1 MIMYFTSADY
11 FISTNTL
18 NVVNNETNE
27 ETSITDISKEWFD
40 KLSADD
46 KQTILVIVRLTE
58 HLTTEQKNDI
68 VYRMGIVP
76 QVVEM

>member
-76 QVVEM
+76 QAVEI

>member
-1 MIMYFTSADY
+1 MIMFFTSADY

-18 NVVNNETNE
+18 NVVNGSTNE
-27 ETSITDISKEWFD
+27 ETFITDISKEWFD

-58 HLTTEQKNDI
+58 HLSTEQKNDI

-76 QVVEM
+76 QAVAV

>member
-1 MIMYFTSADY
+1 MIMFFTSADY

-18 NVVNNETNE
+18 NVVNASTNE
-27 ETSITDISKEWFD
+27 ETFITDISKEWFD

-58 HLTTEQKNDI
+58 HLSTEQKNDI

-76 QVVEM
+76 QAVAV

>member
-1 MIMYFTSADY
+1 MIMFFTSADY
-11 FISTNTL
+11 FISTNDL
-18 NVVNNETNE
+18 NVVNGATNE
-27 ETSITDISKEWFD
+27 KTFITDIGKEWFD

-58 HLTTEQKNDI
+58 HLSTEQKNEI

-76 QVVEM
+76 QAVEM

>member
-18 NVVNNETNE
+18 NVVNGATNE
-27 ETSITDISKEWFD
+27 ETFITDISKEWFD

-58 HLTTEQKNDI
+58 TLTTEQKNDI

-76 QVVEM
+76 QAVEM

>member
-1 MIMYFTSADY
+1 MIMFFTSADY
-11 FISTNTL
+11 FISTNNL
-18 NVVNNETNE
+18 NVVNGSTNE
-27 ETSITDISKEWFD
+27 KTFITDISKEWFD

-58 HLTTEQKNDI
+58 HLSTEQKNEI

-76 QVVEM
+76 QAVEM